1 MTSSTLRLHQVPVA
15 KLYKSKFVFRWRFRY
30 WKETTSNSLKKL
42 HCGNTMLVCVLF
54 EGDIPRNKNI
64 FPQMKSH
71 HVFKNYE
78 IFFSW
83 WMYSAEQCYVET
95 YFILETLSEEFYKR
109 RNSFWKAIEGDYY
122 MYSFFFFV
130 ENRKLNTTP
139 CWPRLKSNTTVVPT
153 LTWVLLAVDTSASAP
168 CPSPT
173 LEILISSVPPV
184 KTNCREQFKKLLFIR

>member
-1 MTSSTLRLHQVPVA
+1 MAISLLERNNVKFPKNYIVGIRCL
-15 KLYKSKFVFRWRFRY
+15 FVFY
-30 WKETTSNSLKKL
+30 SKETFPVIRPSFHKWNLIVYKL
-42 HCGNTMLVCVLF
+42 
-54 EGDIPRNKNI
+54 
-64 FPQMKSH
+64 Q
-71 HVFKNYE
+71 VF
-78 IFFSW
+78 FLFSW
-83 WMYSAEQCYVET
+83 WMYNAEQCYVET